1 MESGL
6 CEDPLPPMVGPCSP
20 ATTMFN
26 KTTGAATGAVGVFTY
41 DLFNA
46 DLNDYNHLLAIM
58 FSVPFDRV
66 LYSNWFA
73 VGIFERGSNCDYN
86 LYNKM
91 YNGSEINFVRA
102 KANGSSISYEGDYVI
117 VSASMSDSVEAI
129 LKMEINDTG
138 LIRPN

>member
-1 MESGL
+1 MENGL

-73 VGIFERGSNCDYN
+73 VGIFERGSNCDHD
-86 LYNKM
+86 LYNMM
-91 YNGSEINFVRA
+91 YNGSEVNFVRA
-102 KANGSSISYEGDYVI
+102 KANGSTISYEGDYVI
-117 VSASMSDSVEAI
+117 VSASMSDSAEAI
-129 LKMEINDTG
+129 LKVEIKDTG
-138 LIRPN
+138 LISSI

>member
-6 CEDPLPPMVGPCSP
+6 CEDPLPPIVSPCSL

-46 DLNDYNHLLAIM
+46 DLNYYNHLLAIM

-86 LYNKM
+86 MYDMM

-102 KANGSSISYEGDYVI
+102 KADGSSISYEGDYVI
-117 VSASMSDSVEAI
+117 VSASMSDSAEAI
-129 LKMEINDTG
+129 LKLDINDTG
-138 LIRPN
+138 LIRPH

>member
-1 MESGL
+1 
-6 CEDPLPPMVGPCSP
+6 
-20 ATTMFN
+20 
-26 KTTGAATGAVGVFTY
+26 
-41 DLFNA
+41 
-46 DLNDYNHLLAIM
+46 M

-86 LYNKM
+86 LYNMM

-102 KANGSSISYEGDYVI
+102 KANGSSITYEGDYVI

-129 LKMEINDTG
+129 LKVEINDTG
-138 LIRPN
+138 LYRPN

>member
-6 CEDPLPPMVGPCSP
+6 CEDPLPHMVGPCSP

-66 LYSNWFA
+66 LYSYWFS

-86 LYNKM
+86 LYNMM

-102 KANGSSISYEGDYVI
+102 KANGSSITYEGDYVI

-129 LKMEINDTG
+129 LKVEINDTG
-138 LIRPN
+138 LYRPN